1 MIKKITL
8 LLFFLSYGLQAQIQ
22 TNAPWMLDIQKK
34 SAKSSELTI
43 NEISKNA
50 EAYFKTIDRDKKGS
64 GLKPF
69 ERWKY
74 HWSFYTDQ
82 NGKIKPSSDLWSA
95 WEAKNKKNQLS
106 KTADESNWSAVGPFQ
121 SSNTYSSSSF
131 KSSGQGRINVVAVDP
146 SNSNTF
152 YVGAPAGG
160 IWKSI
165 DAGVNW
171 TPLTD
176 NLPQIGVSGIAVHP
190 TDSNII
196 YIATGDDDA
205 GDSYA
210 VGVWKSIDGG
220 TTWTATGAMS
230 GNPRVMND
238 IYINPSSP
246 ENVVVATSSGIHKTV
261 NGGVNWINTLSL
273 SVGSRQNN
281 IDLKMKPGNANI
293 FYVVAKDKFYKSTD
307 GGSTFIEKTITGL
320 TSSTR
325 LAMDVTIAND
335 AYIYIVSYL
344 SGSGPNENG
353 FNGIF
358 KSVDSGE
365 TFTKTT
371 ETTDIFESSQSWY
384 DLAITASD
392 ANPETVYV
400 GVLDIYKSTNG
411 GNGFSRLTDWTN
423 PDSQSYVH
431 ADIHF
436 LRFIDGKFFAGT
448 DGGIYVSKNEGVDF
462 TDLTETLSISQFYK
476 ISVAVQDAS
485 ILAGGL
491 QDNGGFAYNNNK
503 WINYHGGDGMEGNV
517 DPSNKNIHYGFT
529 QYGGYLTRTNN
540 NGTSTSLQLAAP
552 EAETGTDDSGGEW
565 VTPMALNSKGDVYAG
580 YSKLYK
586 LVNNTWQQT
595 SSFSFTDDADH
606 IEINPNDDNN
616 IFVAQGSDLY
626 VTIDG
631 GLNFTQISFFGGNI
645 NGIEVSPKDS
655 NIIWIV
661 TNSGVYKS
669 VNINSVSP
677 TFTTVGTN
685 VPSEGKFVVKF
696 HERSGKNTIYLGT
709 ALGVYFHNDDN
720 TDWQVFDNNLPNV
733 AVRDLEINENESKIF
748 AGTYGR
754 GVFVSDIPRILPAID
769 INLSSISNLDGTIE
783 CGNSITPSLI
793 VRNEGTTALSEVVI
807 EYIYDDSI
815 SKESFTWTGTLNSQE
830 SKEISLPEKT
840 FDLGI
845 HKIEANVVL
854 ANDNYEANNTLISS
868 FIINN
873 PISEPFF
880 LNQFDTES
888 ATSILLTE
896 TIGTTNNVW
905 ERGAP
910 SGTLLKDTA
919 SGLFV
924 YATNLGGNYPEDT
937 TSYLYSN
944 CYDLSLIS
952 DPKVQFQM
960 AFDIENEWD
969 YLVFEYSINS
979 GKTWSILGDA
989 NSPSWYTSAAVTDSS
1004 GGSNLP
1010 GKQWTG
1016 EGENNHPAGGTNATL
1031 REYSHDLSSV
1041 GSATTIIFRFKL
1053 YSDQFVTEEG
1063 VIVDDFGITGS
1074 ALSTTNNV
1082 VLQNEFTVYPNP
1094 SRDAFNLSWNMEGAA
1109 DINVYNYLG
1118 KVVFTN
1124 NNVKENTYKV
1134 DLSNQSKGL
1143 YFIKINVDGKQA
1155 VKKVILQ

>member
-1 MIKKITL
+1 MIKKNTL
-8 LLFFLSYGLQAQIQ
+8 LLFFFSCGLFAQMQ
-22 TNAPWMLDIQKK
+22 TNAPWLIDLPKK

-43 NEISKNA
+43 DEIAKNA
-50 EAYFKTIDRDKKGS
+50 EVYFKTIDRKKKGS

-69 ERWKY
+69 ERWRY
-74 HWSFYTDQ
+74 HWSFYTDE
-82 NGKIKPSSDLWSA
+82 NGKIKSSSDLWNA
-95 WEAKNKKNQLS
+95 WEAKNQKNELS
-106 KTADESNWSAVGPFQ
+106 ITEDVSNWSAVGPFQ

-131 KSSGQGRINVVAVDP
+131 KSSGQGRVNVVAVDP
-146 SNSNTF
+146 SNSNIY

-160 IWKSI
+160 IWKST
-165 DAGVNW
+165 DAGINW

-176 NLPQIGVSGIAVHP
+176 NLPQIGVSGIAIHP

-210 VGVWKSIDGG
+210 VGVWKSINGG
-220 TTWTATGAMS
+220 TTWSETGTLS
-230 GNPRVMND
+230 GSPRLMND
-238 IYINPSSP
+238 IYIDPISP
-246 ENVVVATSSGIHKTV
+246 ENVVVATSSGIHKSI
-261 NGGVNWINTLSL
+261 NGGTEWTNTLSL

-281 IDLKMKPGNANI
+281 IDLKRKPGNPNT

-307 GGSTFIEKTITGL
+307 GGSSFTEKTITGL

-353 FNGIF
+353 FNGVF
-358 KSVDSGE
+358 KSTDSGE

-371 ETTDIFESSQSWY
+371 EVSDIFDSSQSWY
-384 DLAITASD
+384 DLAITVSD
-392 ANPETVYV
+392 VNPEIVYV
-400 GVLDIYKSTNG
+400 GVIDIYKSTNG
-411 GNGFSRLTDWTN
+411 GNGFSRFTDWTN
-423 PDSQSYVH
+423 PDSQSFVH

-448 DGGIYVSKNEGVDF
+448 DGGIYVSANEGVDF

-491 QDNGGFAYNNNK
+491 QDNGGFAYNNNQ
-503 WINYHGGDGMEGNV
+503 WVNYHGGDGMEGNV
-517 DPSNKNIHYGFT
+517 DPTNKNIHYGFT
-529 QYGGYLTRTNN
+529 QYGGRLTRTNN
-540 NGTSTSLQLAAP
+540 KGTSTSLSLAAP
-552 EAETGTDDSGGEW
+552 DAETDTNDSGGEW
-565 VTPMALNSKGDVYAG
+565 VTPMALNSKGEVYAA

-586 LVNNTWQQT
+586 LVNNTWQEA
-595 SSFSFTDDADH
+595 SSFSFTEDADH
-606 IEINPNDDNN
+606 LEINPKDDNN
-616 IFVAQGSDLY
+616 IFVAEGSDLY
-626 VTIDG
+626 VTNDG
-631 GLNFTQISFFGGNI
+631 GLNFTQISFSGGNI

-669 VNINSVSP
+669 SNIKSGSP
-677 TFTTVGTN
+677 SFTIVGTS

-709 ALGVYFHNDDN
+709 ALGVYFYNDDN

-754 GVFVSDIPRILPAID
+754 GVFVTDIPRILPAVD
-769 INLSSISNLDGTIE
+769 INFSEISNLDGTIK
-783 CGNSITPSLI
+783 CGNSITPSLTI
-793 VRNEGTTALSEVVI
+793 KNEGTSSLSEVVI
-807 EYIYDDSI
+807 EYAYDNS
-815 SKESFTWTGTLNSQE
+815 STKETYTWTGTLNPQE
-830 SKEISLPEKT
+830 VKEISLPEKA

-845 HKIEANVVL
+845 HELEANVIL
-854 ANDNYEANNTLISS
+854 ENDDFEANNTVISS

-873 PISEPFF
+873 PISEPLF
-880 LNQFDTES
+880 LNQFDSES
-888 ATSILLTE
+888 ETNDLLTE
-896 TIGTTNNVW
+896 TIGTTTSVW
-905 ERGAP
+905 TRGAP
-910 SGTLLKDTA
+910 SGILLKNTA

-924 YATNLGGNYPEDT
+924 YGTNLEGNYPEDT

-952 DPKVQFQM
+952 DPEVKFQM

-969 YLVFEYSINS
+969 YLVFEYSIDT
-979 GKTWSILGDA
+979 GKTWNILGNA
-989 NSPSWYTSAAVTDSS
+989 NSPSWYSSSAITDSS

-1016 EGENNHPAGGTNATL
+1016 EGENNHPSGGTNATL

-1041 GSATTIIFRFKL
+1041 GSATNIVFRFKL
-1053 YSDQFVTEEG
+1053 YSDQYVTEEG
-1063 VIVDDFGITGS
+1063 VVVDDFRITGS
-1074 ALSTTNNV
+1074 ALSTADNDI
-1082 VLQNEFTVYPNP
+1082 LKDEFLVYPNP
-1094 SRDAFNLSWNMEGAA
+1094 SKDVFNLSWNMSGTA
-1109 DINVYNYLG
+1109 DVSVYNYLG
-1118 KVVFTN
+1118 KVVLTTKSVN
-1124 NNVKENTYKV
+1124 KNTYKV
-1134 DLSNQSKGL
+1134 DLSTQSKGL
-1143 YFIKINVDGKQA
+1143 YFIKINVDGKQT
-1155 VKKVILQ
+1155 VRKVILE

>member
-8 LLFFLSYGLQAQIQ
+8 LLFFFSCAVQAQMQ
-22 TNAPWMLDIQKK
+22 TNAPWLLDLQKK

-43 NEISKNA
+43 DEIAKNA
-50 EAYFKTIDRDKKGS
+50 EAYFKTIDRNKKGS

-69 ERWKY
+69 ERWRY

-95 WEAKNKKNQLS
+95 WETKNKKNQLS
-106 KTADESNWSAVGPFQ
+106 KTEDVSNWSAVGPFK
-121 SSNTYSSSSF
+121 SSNTYSSSSL
-131 KSSGQGRINVVAVDP
+131 KSSGQGRVNVLAVDP
-146 SNSNTF
+146 SNSNTY

-160 IWKSI
+160 IWKST
-165 DAGVNW
+165 DAGINW
-171 TPLTD
+171 APLTD
-176 NLPQIGVSGIAVHP
+176 NLPQIGVSGIAIHP

-210 VGVWKSIDGG
+210 VGVWKSINGG
-220 TTWTATGAMS
+220 ITWAATGAIP
-230 GNPRVMND
+230 GNPRLMND
-238 IYINPSSP
+238 IYINPISP
-246 ENVVVATSSGIHKTV
+246 ENVVVATSSGIHKTI
-261 NGGVNWINTLSL
+261 NGGANWTNTLSL

-281 IDLKMKPGNANI
+281 IDLKRKPGNPNI

-307 GGSTFIEKTITGL
+307 GGSSFTEKTIIGL
-320 TSSTR
+320 INSTR

-344 SGSGPNENG
+344 RGSGPNENG
-353 FNGIF
+353 FNGVF
-358 KSVDSGE
+358 KSTDSGE

-371 ETTDIFESSQSWY
+371 EVSDIFDSSQSWY
-384 DLAITASD
+384 DLAITVSD
-392 ANPETVYV
+392 VNPEIVYV
-400 GVLDIYKSTNG
+400 GVIDIYKSTNG
-411 GNGFSRLTDWTN
+411 GNGFSRLTDWTD
-423 PDSQSYVH
+423 PDSQSFVH

-448 DGGIYVSKNEGVDF
+448 DGGIYISTNEGVKF

-503 WINYHGGDGMEGNV
+503 WTNYHGGDGMEGNV
-517 DPSNKNIHYGFT
+517 DPTNKNIHYGFT
-529 QYGGYLTRTNN
+529 QYGGRLTRTNN
-540 NGTSTSLQLAAP
+540 KGVSASLRLVAP
-552 EAETGTDDSGGEW
+552 EAETGTNDSGGEW
-565 VTPMALNSKGDVYAG
+565 VTPMALNSKGEVYAG

-586 LVNNTWQQT
+586 LVNNAWQET
-595 SSFSFTDDADH
+595 SSFSFNEDADYL
-606 IEINPNDDNN
+606 EINPKDDKN
-616 IFVAQGSDLY
+616 IFVGQGSDLY
-626 VTIDG
+626 VTYDG
-631 GLNFTQISFFGGNI
+631 GLTFSQISFFGGNI

-655 NIIWIV
+655 NTIWIV

-669 VNINSVSP
+669 SNINSENP
-677 TFTTVGTN
+677 TFAAVGTS
-685 VPSEGKFVVKF
+685 VPSEGKFVIKF
-696 HERSGKNTIYLGT
+696 HERSGKKTIYLGT
-709 ALGVYFHNDDN
+709 ALGVYFHNDEN

-733 AVRDLEINENESKIF
+733 AIRDLEINENESKIF

-769 INLSSISNLDGTIE
+769 INFSGISNLDGTVK
-783 CGNSITPSLI
+783 CGHVISPSLTI
-793 VRNEGTTALSEVVI
+793 KNEGTSALSEVVI
-807 EYIYDDSI
+807 EYAYDNS
-815 SKESFTWTGTLNSQE
+815 STKETYTWLGTLNTQE
-830 SKEISLPEKT
+830 VKEIPLPEKE

-854 ANDNYEANNTLISS
+854 ANDDYEANNTIISS
-868 FIINN
+868 FIVNN

-880 LNQFDTES
+880 LNQFDTEN
-888 ATSILLTE
+888 ATNILLTE
-896 TIGTTNNVW
+896 TIGTTSSAW

-910 SGTLLKDTA
+910 TGILLKNTA

-924 YATNLGGNYPEDT
+924 YGTNLGDSYPEDT

-944 CYDLSLIS
+944 CYDLSPIS
-952 DPKVQFQM
+952 DPKVKFQM

-969 YLVFEYSINS
+969 YLVFEYSTDA
-979 GKTWSILGDA
+979 GKTWNILGDA
-989 NSPSWYTSAAVTDSS
+989 NSPNWYSSSAITDSS

-1016 EGENNHPAGGTNATL
+1016 EGENNHPSGGTNATL
-1031 REYSHDLSSV
+1031 RAYSHNLSSI
-1041 GSATTIIFRFKL
+1041 GSATNIIFRFKL
-1053 YSDQFVTEEG
+1053 FSDQFVTEEG

-1074 ALSTTNNV
+1074 ALSTVKTV
-1082 VLQNEFTVYPNP
+1082 ILQDEFSVYPNP
-1094 SRDAFNLSWNMEGAA
+1094 SKDIFNLSWKIEGIA
-1109 DINVYNYLG
+1109 DITVYNYLG
-1118 KVVFTN
+1118 KVVLIKN
-1124 NNVKENTYKV
+1124 RVKENIYKV

-1155 VKKVILQ
+1155 VKKVILE